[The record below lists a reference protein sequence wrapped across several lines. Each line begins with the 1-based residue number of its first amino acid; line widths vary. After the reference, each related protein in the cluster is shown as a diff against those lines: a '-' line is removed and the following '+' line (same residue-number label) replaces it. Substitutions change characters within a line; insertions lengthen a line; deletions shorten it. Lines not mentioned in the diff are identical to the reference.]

1 MNYAEIKKCD
11 VANGP
16 GVRVSLFVS
25 GCTHHCK
32 ECFNKET
39 WDFQFG
45 KPFTQD
51 TINEILKLLSP
62 DYIKGITLLGGEPME
77 QVNQKGLLPLLRQ
90 IREKLPDKT
99 VWCFTGYDYEKDV
112 LGRMV
117 PEWEETKEFLSYLD
131 VLVDGEFK
139 IEQKDL
145 GLIFKGSANQRTIMV
160 QESLKEGHIVYWNPE
175 KP

>member
-1 MNYAEIKKCD
+1 MNYAEIKRCD

-32 ECFNKET
+32 GCFNKET
-39 WDFQFG
+39 WDFGFG

-51 TINEILKLLSP
+51 TIDEILKLLSP
-62 DYIKGITLLGGEPME
+62 GYIKGITLLGGEPME
-77 QVNQKGLLPLLRQ
+77 HVNQQGLLPLLRR

-112 LGRMV
+112 IGRMV
-117 PEWEETKEFLSYLD
+117 SEWEETKEFLSYLD

-145 GLIFKGSANQRTIMV
+145 GLIFKGSANQRTILV
-160 QESLKEGHIVYWNPE
+160 QESLTAGHIVYWDPQNP
-175 KP
+175 